1 MATFQTILELPDW
14 ILQGINNGD
23 YVRIGGVIRDAKTK
37 QIIALLREVSPNM
50 DEASTL
56 LSQLGSCVSF
66 LNLGVSILN
75 LGVSVIGFT
84 LVLKRLNEIEQF
96 LKQELSKIQQGVDTL
111 HWKFDI
117 SVYANFNAA
126 LDLAKDATTMLQS
139 ENRRSMAILAINRF
153 LEAQHTF
160 DEYVKIAIGE
170 NIGLADKYILSLL
183 LAYLTRARCYL
194 ELEEI
199 NSAISCLRD
208 GTEVLSLYIKKYVE
222 IVVLNPYILLKSV
235 DFDKYNENGETALD
249 EFNAISNILGLNKRN
264 ELDMKLKRIYTWLE
278 EEFSITV
285 NHKKYFSERFGYLI
299 AQLGILGS
307 IPIFGM
313 GIAQKEFRKSLIEF
327 KLLSLELNKVEQIIE
342 TYNRFSSYLLE
353 IQLIQQKGV
362 SFQEWLQLSQCMEIK
377 QEGAKIMFIIPPDSD

>member
-117 SVYANFNAA
+117 SVYANFSAA
-126 LDLAKDATTMLQS
+126 LDLAKDATTMIQS
-139 ENRRSMAILAINRF
+139 ENRRSMATLAINRF

-160 DEYVKIAIGE
+160 DEYVKIAIEE
-170 NIGLADKYILSLL
+170 NNGFADKYINSLL
-183 LAYLTRARCYL
+183 LAYLARTRCYL

-199 NSAISCLRD
+199 NSAISCLTD
-208 GTEVLSLYIKKYVE
+208 GDEILSLYIKRYVE
-222 IVVLNPYILLKSV
+222 SIISKPIDITKYRK
-235 DFDKYNENGETALD
+235 FDLERQDLD
-249 EFNAISNILGLNKRN
+249 EKLRRIYNWLEKDFSIYVIRSKSLEERVFNKMLPLIPSAMVASIPLVGQFMVNKEEMAEEVAEIFWHELLEETRELKLFSW
-264 ELDMKLKRIYTWLE
+264 ELD
-278 EEFSITV
+278 
-285 NHKKYFSERFGYLI
+285 
-299 AQLGILGS
+299 
-307 IPIFGM
+307 
-313 GIAQKEFRKSLIEF
+313 
-327 KLLSLELNKVEQIIE
+327 KVEQVIE
-342 TYNRFSSYLLE
+342 TYNRFRSYLLE
-353 IQLIQQKGV
+353 VQYIQQKGIN
-362 SFQEWLQLSQCMEIK
+362 FQEWLQLSQRTEIK
-377 QEGAKIMFIIPPDSD
+377 QEGAKIMFIISSDSH